1 MKLILTILLQ
11 IAILP
16 CLHAQIVLRVVH
28 QPDAEYDGKTD
39 RISIS
44 GSDDLSF
51 QDSIDIEIYLQDLIS
66 ELHSAAYL
74 AASIDSLNYSDSMA
88 VAYLYTG
95 RQYRRVNTSLDSV
108 DKELLRRLN
117 IRTRRFEKPVS
128 FEDFRKLQ
136 SLILSYYEDSGYP
149 FVKVSLSEPVVDG
162 DMISGPLSIEK
173 NKPYNIDS
181 IHIMG
186 DLPVDVK
193 HLYRHI
199 GISPGDPYNEKKFK
213 NAGVLLRET
222 AFLTEVRAPEME
234 FMSNSADMYLYV
246 GRRQAS
252 QFSGLLGILPGGPDQ
267 SFKIAGELNL
277 SLLNVLGKME
287 NIELQWQNPGNNI
300 QQLDV
305 GAGQPY
311 LFGRSFGV
319 DVQLHMHRQ
328 DSTYMKIEAE
338 AGIPF
343 AIPDRGI
350 LRAYVRTT
358 GSALI
363 AGGGYVAGMTV
374 PAAEVRGNS
383 AGLSWRHYK
392 IDNRINPYRGWMVH
406 GSLGAGN
413 KTIKLPA
420 DLTATEKVSKAGFG
434 EGSVRLEWFLPVTGS
449 GTLMLANISAI
460 KRNFGAGN
468 DDDYFF
474 ANEMFLLGGIHSIRG
489 FDERSIAASAYS
501 IQRIEYRYLFEES
514 SNIFLFFD
522 GMAYTQKLPG
532 PDLSDIPYGLG
543 GGFTFNTRAGQFAI
557 SYALGSQMGSP
568 LSFRSGKVH
577 MGIVNRF

>member
-1 MKLILTILLQ
+1 MKLFLTILLHLT
-11 IAILP
+11 ILHSP
-16 CLHAQIVLRVVH
+16 DAQIILRIVH
-28 QPDAEYDGKTD
+28 QPEKEIDGKID
-39 RISIS
+39 SVYLN
-44 GSDDLSF
+44 GSDYKSF
-51 QDSIDIEIYLQDLIS
+51 NDSIDIEIYLQNLIS

-74 AASIDSLNYSDSMA
+74 AASIDSLNYTDSLA
-88 VAYLYTG
+88 FAYLYTG
-95 RQYRRVNTSLDSV
+95 RQYRRVNVSV
-108 DKELLRRLN
+108 DNIDSETLRNLN

-128 FEDFRKLQ
+128 FEDFRRLQ
-136 SLILSYYEDSGYP
+136 DRILSHFENTGYP
-149 FVKVSLSEPVVDG
+149 FVKVFLSEPLVDG
-162 DMISGPLSIEK
+162 DMISGLLIIDK
-173 NKPYNIDS
+173 NNRFNIDN
-181 IHIMG
+181 IHILG

-199 GISPGDPYNEKKFK
+199 GISVGDPYSEKKFT

-234 FMSNSADMYLYV
+234 FMRNTADMYLYV

-252 QFSGLLGILPGGPDQ
+252 QFSGILGILPGGPDR

-287 NIELQWQNPGNNI
+287 NIELQWQNPGNNV

-319 DVQLHMHRQ
+319 DLQLHMHRQ

-343 AIPDRGI
+343 TLQDRGI
-350 LRAYVRTT
+350 LRAWLRTT
-358 GSALI
+358 GSTLI
-363 AGGGYVAGMTV
+363 AGGGYVAGLTV
-374 PAAEVRGNS
+374 PAAEIRGQS
-383 AGLSWRHYK
+383 AGLSWRRHK
-392 IDNRINPYRGWMVH
+392 IDNRINPYRGWLVH
-406 GSLGAGN
+406 GSAGAGN
-413 KTIKLPA
+413 KSITLPA
-420 DLTATEKVSKAGFG
+420 DQTSPGKVSKGRFG
-434 EGSVRLEWFLPVTGS
+434 EGSVRLEWFIPVTGS
-449 GTLMLANISAI
+449 TTLMFANLSAI
-460 KRNFGAGN
+460 KMNFGTQDEDN
-468 DDDYFF
+468 FFF
-474 ANEMFLLGGIHSIRG
+474 ANEMYLLGGIHSIRG

-522 GMAYTQKLPG
+522 GMVYKQRLPG
-532 PDLSDIPYGLG
+532 PDISDTPYGFG

-557 SYALGSQMGSP
+557 SYALGSQMGNP